1 MAEPPPAAASELVLV
16 VDDEAGMRATIGAIL
31 EEAGIPARVASTAH
45 EAIQA
50 QASVGPALAIVD
62 YRLPDG
68 TGLDLA
74 RQLKEADPDIA
85 VVALTGHASLE
96 SAIAA
101 VGVVDRYLTKP
112 IEPEALIATVKD
124 RLERRGLITE
134 NRRLVAELREAN
146 LQLEARVEQRTR
158 QLTESEERFWSFVD
172 LSPGAVVIVDATGMI
187 VVANPGAEQLFGSTG
202 GSLAGVTMAALI
214 EAGHAPAAELLAQA
228 AESPT
233 LALDVRACRRDGS
246 TFPASVMARRLTA
259 DSGGPLAV
267 TVRDDTERQRVE
279 DALRLAY
286 EREREAARHLRE
298 ADQAKD
304 EFLATVSHELRTPL
318 TAVIGFAD
326 LLVERDEFD
335 PDTRDDLLRRVSANA
350 TTIHRMVGRLL
361 DFAQLEGGV
370 RLRIGPAPLLDLV
383 QACLEAH
390 GQDLADH
397 HIEVEVE
404 DGMTVLA
411 DPDGFGH
418 VLGNLLSNAAKF
430 APEGTDI
437 CVRTSRR
444 PGAAVISVVDQG
456 PGIAVEEHEAVFERF
471 YRSRVQAPGH
481 RGTGIGLA
489 IATRYVAL
497 LGGEIWVE
505 SRPGVGA
512 TFSFSLPLTAE
523 APAR

>member
-1 MAEPPPAAASELVLV
+1 MADLHPGDATESVLV
-16 VDDEAGMRATIGAIL
+16 VDDEPGMRVTIEAIL
-31 EEAGIPARVASTAH
+31 EEAGIPTCVASTAR
-45 EAIQA
+45 EAVEA
-50 QASVGPALAIVD
+50 QNSVGPALAIVD

-134 NRRLVAELREAN
+134 NRRLVAELRAAN
-146 LQLEARVEQRTR
+146 LQLEARVERRTR

-172 LSPGAVVIVDATGMI
+172 LSPGAVLIVDATGMI
-187 VVANPGAEQLFGSTG
+187 VVANPGAEQLFGSTV
-202 GSLAGVTMAALI
+202 GSLAGVPIAELVEEGEI
-214 EAGHAPAAELLAQA
+214 PAAELLGQA

-246 TFPASVMARRLTA
+246 TFPASLMAARLTG
-259 DSGGPLAV
+259 DSGGPLAI

-326 LLVERDEFD
+326 LLIERDELD
-335 PDTRDDLLRRVSANA
+335 PGTRDDLLRRVSANA

-390 GQDLADH
+390 GQDLAH
-397 HIEVEVE
+397 NHVEVDVE
-404 DGMTVLA
+404 DSLTVLA
-411 DPDGFGH
+411 DADGFGH

-430 APEGTDI
+430 APEGSEI
-437 CVRTSRR
+437 CVRSGRR
-444 PGAAVISVVDQG
+444 PGAAVISVVDHG
-456 PGIAVEEHEAVFERF
+456 PGIAVDEHEAVFERF
-471 YRSRVQAPGH
+471 YRSRLQTPGQ

-505 SRPGVGA
+505 SRPGEGA
-512 TFSFSLPLTAE
+512 TFSFSLPL
-523 APAR
+523 AREGTSG

>member
-1 MAEPPPAAASELVLV
+1 MADPHPNAASEVVLV
-16 VDDEAGMRATIGAIL
+16 VDDEPGMRATIEAIL
-31 EEAGIPARVASTAH
+31 EDAGIPACVASTAH
-45 EAIQA
+45 EAVRA
-50 QASVGPALAIVD
+50 QDSVDPALAIVD

-172 LSPGAVVIVDATGMI
+172 LSPGAVLIVDATGMI
-187 VVANPGAEQLFGSTG
+187 VVANPGAEQLFGSTVG
-202 GSLAGVTMAALI
+202 PLAAVPIATLI
-214 EAGHAPAAELLAQA
+214 EAEATPVAELLNQA

-233 LALDVRACRRDGS
+233 LALDVRASRRDGS
-246 TFPASVMARRLTA
+246 TFPASLMARRLSG
-259 DSGGPLAV
+259 DPGGPLAI

-326 LLVERDEFD
+326 LLTERDDLD
-335 PDTRDDLLRRVSANA
+335 PDTRADLLRRVSANA

-370 RLRIGPAPLLDLV
+370 RLRIGPTPLLGLV
-383 QACLEAH
+383 EASLEAH
-390 GQDLADH
+390 GQDLARH
-397 HIEVEVE
+397 HVEVDVE
-404 DGMTVLA
+404 DDLAVLA
-411 DPDGFGH
+411 DADGFGH

-430 APEGTDI
+430 APEGSDI
-437 CVRTSRR
+437 HIRSTRR
-444 PGAAVISVVDQG
+444 PGVAVISVVDHG
-456 PGIAVEEHEAVFERF
+456 PGIPVDEHEAVFERF
-471 YRSRVQAPGH
+471 YRARAQAPGQ

-489 IATRYVAL
+489 IASRYVAL
-497 LGGEIWVE
+497 LEGEIWVE
-505 SRPGVGA
+505 SSLGEGA
-512 TFSFSLPLTAE
+512 TFSFSLPV
-523 APAR
+523 AREVPSG